1 MTRSNKVMATA
12 FMAAWLLG
20 GTVLSTPALA
30 IAPPLSRPAAPAQT
44 QLPDAVLYAN
54 IFDLQKNAKWNRAD
68 RLIRRLDDTTLMGH
82 VLYQRY
88 MHPTGYRARWSEL
101 RDWLR
106 DYADHPRAWR
116 VYKLAKKRKPRGV
129 SMPKRPPARVYFNE
143 KLSSG
148 STLFQT
154 RTKRRIK
161 NQVSWYIRNERP
173 TQALKYIN
181 QRQQSRRLKAAETDF
196 LKSLIA
202 RSYYIEGKVPEAL
215 ELAQEATRSRRYI
228 QMADWHS
235 GLAAYRLG
243 KMDLAL
249 SHFEHLAQNR
259 TASDQLRARGSFWAA
274 RVLRAQNEIA
284 RAEEHLRAAAAT
296 GAHFYA
302 LLAMQQTRN
311 GLSIDWRR
319 ADDNTG
325 ALFAAHPALRRA
337 EALRNAKQDELG
349 ELELLYLHE
358 RLNDTE
364 ARALLSYA
372 RENDYPAVQ
381 LALAMR
387 LGNRFTNGLPLPLYE
402 SSYPVPDLGDM
413 SLDRALLLGL
423 IRQESRFKAHAKS
436 HAGARGLMQ
445 IMPGTAAFVTGDR
458 SLYRRAGRDNL
469 LDMDLNLSIGQKY
482 LTMLMGDDQFE
493 RNLVYTL
500 AAYNGGPGNVRRWKR
515 ELKGVLDPLLFI
527 ESLPA
532 PETRDYIHKVLTN
545 LWIYRDRLQQEPI
558 SQRILAAESWPLYHA
573 QDGGI
578 DDGDIDDDGK
588 ENGPAKQA
596 RSY

>member
-1 MTRSNKVMATA
+1 MKKTRILTA
-12 FMAAWLLG
+12 AIFLVAGFLGSAA
-20 GTVLSTPALA
+20 LSTTALA
-30 IAPPLSRPAAPAQT
+30 ITPPVVRPAPPVQAK
-44 QLPDAVLYAN
+44 LPDAVLYAN
-54 IFDLQKNAKWNRAD
+54 IFDLQASAKWSRAD
-68 RLIRRLDDTTLMGH
+68 RLIRQLDNKNLMGH
-82 VLYQRY
+82 VLFQRY
-88 MHPTGYRARWSEL
+88 MHPTGYRARWTEL

-129 SMPKRPPARVYFNE
+129 AMPKRPPARAYFNE

-148 STLFQT
+148 SALFQT

-161 NQVSWYIRNERP
+161 NHVNWLIRRERP
-173 TQALKYIN
+173 TQALEYIS
-181 QRQQSRRLKAAETDF
+181 QRSQNRRLKAAETDF

-202 RSYYIEGKVPEAL
+202 RSYYIEGNVTKAL

-235 GLAAYRLG
+235 ALAAYRLG
-243 KMDLAL
+243 QMDLAL
-249 SHFEHLAQNR
+249 THFEYLAQNR
-259 TASDQLRARGSFWAA
+259 TASDKLRARGSFWAA
-274 RVLRAQNEIA
+274 RVLREKGEIP

-302 LLAMQQTRN
+302 LLAMQQIRN

-325 ALFAAHPALRRA
+325 TLFATHPALQRA
-337 EALRNAKQDELG
+337 RALRAAQQEELA

-358 RLNDTE
+358 RLNETE
-364 ARALLSYA
+364 ARALLSYS
-372 RENDYPAVQ
+372 RENNYPAVQ
-381 LALAMR
+381 LALASR
-387 LGNRFTNGLPLPLYE
+387 LGNRFANGLPLPLYE
-402 SSYPVPDLGDM
+402 SSYPVPDFGDT
-413 SLDRALLLGL
+413 SLDRALILAL

-445 IMPGTAAFVTGDR
+445 IMPGTAAFITGDR

-469 LDMDLNLSIGQKY
+469 LDMELNITIGQKY
-482 LTMLMGDDQFE
+482 LNMLMGDDQFD

-515 ELKGVLDPLLFI
+515 ELSDVTDPLLFI

-532 PETRDYIHKVLTN
+532 PETRGYIHKVMTN
-545 LWIYRDRLQQEPI
+545 LWIYRHKLQQEPI
-558 SQRILAAESWPLYHA
+558 SQRVLAAESWPLYHP
-573 QDGGI
+573 QDKGLEAH
-578 DDGDIDDDGK
+578 GDTNGAK
-588 ENGPAKQA
+588 EKGPAKQA
-596 RSY
+596 RSF